1 MPGAVEVR
9 LAHEEDLAG
18 IASVAAATGQDAEGL
33 GGDPA
38 YVRHVM
44 ATGRFAV
51 AMSVGRCV
59 GFGGVVQIGGA
70 TMLTDLFVEPQ
81 AQARGVGSRLL
92 DLLWADTSS
101 RLTFASQRPPAV
113 ALYAR
118 RGLVARWPL
127 LYLRGDVSDLLD
139 PGLVTEPLDPGEA
152 AQAECDWSGVDRAPA
167 YRYWASRPDGCAL
180 VVRDGSEVVAAGAV
194 GGAGEE
200 FGLNHL
206 AASSAEVSEAATRS
220 ALRFAGAGGPRA
232 LVCLPGPHP
241 ALSRLLAAGFQIID
255 HDLHMSTDDVVLDPR
270 TLVAHPGLV

>member
-1 MPGAVEVR
+1 
-9 LAHEEDLAG
+9 
-18 IASVAAATGQDAEGL
+18 
-33 GGDPA
+33 
-38 YVRHVM
+38 
-44 ATGRFAV
+44 
-51 AMSVGRCV
+51 
-59 GFGGVVQIGGA
+59 VVQIGGA
-70 TMLTDLFVEPQ
+70 AMLTDLFVEPQ
-81 AQARGVGSRLL
+81 AQAHGVGSRLL

-127 LYLRGDVSDLLD
+127 LYLRGDVSDVID
-139 PGLVTEPLDPGEA
+139 PGLVTEPLDPGQA
-152 AQAECDWSGVDRAPA
+152 AQAECEWSGVDRAPA
-167 YRYWASRPDGCAL
+167 YRYWASRPDGCAV

-220 ALRFAGAGGPRA
+220 ALRFAGAGGRRA

-241 ALSRLLAAGFQIID
+241 AVRGLLAAGFQIID